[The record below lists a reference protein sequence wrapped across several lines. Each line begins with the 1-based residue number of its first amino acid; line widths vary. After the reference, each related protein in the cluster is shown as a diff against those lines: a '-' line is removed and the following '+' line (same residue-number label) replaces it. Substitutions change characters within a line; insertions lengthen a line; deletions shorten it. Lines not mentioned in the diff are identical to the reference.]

1 MPPIKTSG
9 TIKLENIPE
18 LVFRLAFVLR
28 GFLAVVPVLR
38 IVVFRVAII
47 I

>member
-18 LVFRLAFVLR
+18 PVFRLAFVLR
-28 GFLAVVPVLR
+28 GFLAVVRVLR